1 MRKFT
6 AAVLT
11 AGLFFGGMGAAMADP
26 TWHDTGLLATGGA
39 EFKEGKYKWEEPG
52 QAHGAFHIKGKL
64 RDAGLDDNHNVY
76 LQVRVHGYGWNRFNG
91 TQKKTVWIDKVV
103 YDGATRYTN
112 SAEVRV
118 CQNRGSLRPDN
129 CSFTKQFERRR

>member
-1 MRKFT
+1 MRKIT

-11 AGLFFGGMGAAMADP
+11 AGLFFGGMGAAVAESA
-26 TWHDTGLLATGGA
+26 WQNTGLLVTGGA
-39 EFKEGKYKWEEPG
+39 ELKNGSYKWEDPG
-52 QAHGAFHIKGKL
+52 KMRGAFHIKGAL
-64 RDAGLDDNHNVY
+64 RDTGLSDNHNIY
-76 LQVRVHGYGWNRFNG
+76 LQVKVHGYGWNRFDG
-91 TQKKTVWIDKVV
+91 TQKKSVWLDRIV

-129 CSFTKQFERRR
+129 CSFTKQYKRP